1 LQSRVGCFIN
11 EVNKNMLLSRRT
23 KRVILGFSAILVLV
37 VFVLVAAVRYLSGVS
52 ERQRFEQERAELKP
66 PEPLSVEIV
75 ERPLVRVK
83 RYAAELVPWKQA
95 SVPSEVAGRV
105 IETMV
110 EAGQAVS
117 KGETLVKVED
127 RRAKIAL
134 ELSQARHEEAMR
146 LLGEAERLQKSNVV
160 SQTQYESVF
169 SAAKITKAQLDE
181 AKDAW
186 ERHTVKAPF
195 DGVVNQRL
203 VDEGDAVNVN
213 QAVVE
218 LVDVERLRAKFTV
231 AGNDLAAFSPGRQV
245 EVRLLSGGR
254 QKVAAKVD
262 YVSRSSDPVTK
273 MFQVEA
279 AVDNSER
286 EMPGGLQGVVEVE
299 VESFANGPV
308 APAAAVRFSGRD
320 AEVLVDAGDAKPVST
335 RITVGPEIDGQYPVL
350 EGLKA
355 GDRIFIR

>member
-1 LQSRVGCFIN
+1 
-11 EVNKNMLLSRRT
+11 MLLSRRT
-23 KRVILGFSAILVLV
+23 KRVILGFTAILIFV
-37 VFVLVAAVRYLSGVS
+37 VFVLVAAGRYLSGVS
-52 ERQRFEQERAELKP
+52 ERQRFEQERSELKP
-66 PEPLSVEIV
+66 PEPISVEIV
-75 ERPLVRVK
+75 EMPLVRVK
-83 RYAAELVPWKQA
+83 RYAADLVPWKQA
-95 SVPSEVAGRV
+95 AVPSEVAGRV
-105 IETMV
+105 IETLV
-110 EAGQAVS
+110 EAGQVVA

-127 RRAKIAL
+127 RRAKIAW
-134 ELSQARHEEAMR
+134 ELTQARHEEALR
-146 LLGEAERLQKSNVV
+146 LLGEAERLQKSSVV
-160 SQTQYESVF
+160 SQTQYEAVF
-169 SAAKITKAQLDE
+169 SSAKITKAQLDE

-186 ERHTVKAPF
+186 ERHTVKSPF

-218 LVDVERLRAKFTV
+218 LVDVERLRVKFMV
-231 AGNDLAAFSPGRQV
+231 AGNDLAAFSPGREV
-245 EVRLLSGGR
+245 EVRLLSGER

-279 AVDNSER
+279 VVDNSQR
-286 EMPGGLQGVVEVE
+286 EMAGGLQGVVEVE
-299 VESFANGPV
+299 VESFPNGPV

-320 AEVLVDAGDAKPVST
+320 AEVLLDAGDAKPVST

>member
-1 LQSRVGCFIN
+1 
-11 EVNKNMLLSRRT
+11 MLLTRRT
-23 KRVILGFSAILVLV
+23 KRVILGFTAILIFV
-37 VFVLVAAVRYLSGVS
+37 VFVLVAAGRYLSGVS

-75 ERPLVRVK
+75 EMPLVRVK

-95 SVPSEVAGRV
+95 AVPSEVAGRV
-105 IETMV
+105 TETLV
-110 EAGQAVS
+110 EAGQVVS

-127 RRAKIAL
+127 RRAQIAW
-134 ELSQARHEEAMR
+134 ELTQARHEEAMR
-146 LLGEAERLQKSNVV
+146 LLGETERLQKSNVV
-160 SQTQYESVF
+160 SQTQYAAVL

-181 AKDAW
+181 AKDTW
-186 ERHTVKAPF
+186 ERHIVKAPF
-195 DGVVNQRL
+195 HGVVNQRL

-213 QAVVE
+213 EPVVD
-218 LVDVERLRAKFTV
+218 LVDVERLRVKLMV
-231 AGNDLAAFSPGRQV
+231 AGNDLAAFSPGREV

-254 QKVAAKVD
+254 EKAVAKVD
-262 YVSRSSDPVTK
+262 YVSRSADPVTK

-279 AVDNSER
+279 VVDNAGGA
-286 EMPGGLQGVVEVE
+286 MAGGLQGVVEVE
-299 VESFANGPV
+299 VESFPNGPV

-320 AEVLVDAGDAKPVST
+320 AEVLVDVGDAKPVST